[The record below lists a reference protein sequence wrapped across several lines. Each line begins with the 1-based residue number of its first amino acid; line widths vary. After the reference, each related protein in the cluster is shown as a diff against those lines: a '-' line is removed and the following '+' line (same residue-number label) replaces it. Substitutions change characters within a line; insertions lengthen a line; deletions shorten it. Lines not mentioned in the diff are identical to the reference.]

1 MYRLDAVG
9 EWLHDELPRLLGRHG
24 VPGAAVAVSRG
35 DDVVDVAAGVLNRA
49 TGVTATT
56 DSLFQIGSITKV
68 WTATLA
74 MQLVDEGALDLDA
87 PVRRYLPDF
96 ALADE
101 DAAARITVR
110 QLMCHV
116 AGFEGDVF
124 TDTGKGDD
132 RVARYVHRLRDVP
145 QLYPPGAMFSY
156 NNAAFCVLGRVV
168 EVLRERPFDDCVRD
182 HLFTPLGLSHAAN
195 DPYEAILHR
204 AALGHLRRAADAD
217 PEPAP
222 AWTTVPS
229 NSPAG
234 AMLAMRPRDLL
245 TFVRTHL
252 SGGVGPD
259 GRRVLSAASVQ
270 AMQERQVELPGDGL
284 GDAWGLGWEI
294 VDAPGG
300 PVIGHD
306 GATVGQWAYLRV
318 VPEREVAVTVLVNG
332 GPARPVFRAIGAR
345 VLRELA
351 GVELPPAPVPDLS
364 PAPFDASRVVGTYRS
379 SMAETVVDRDDAG
392 RVWLEQTPTPVAVG
406 LGDQPYRTELV
417 GWRGDTLLTAE
428 PENGEHTPYA
438 FLGGPARGPAA
449 FLHDGRA
456 HPRSS

>member
-132 RVARYVHRLRDVP
+132 RVARYVRRLRDVP
-145 QLYPPGAMFSY
+145 QLCPPGA
-156 NNAAFCVLGRVV
+156 
-168 EVLRERPFDDCVRD
+168 
-182 HLFTPLGLSHAAN
+182 
-195 DPYEAILHR
+195 
-204 AALGHLRRAADAD
+204 
-217 PEPAP
+217 
-222 AWTTVPS
+222 
-229 NSPAG
+229 
-234 AMLAMRPRDLL
+234 
-245 TFVRTHL
+245 
-252 SGGVGPD
+252 
-259 GRRVLSAASVQ
+259 
-270 AMQERQVELPGDGL
+270 
-284 GDAWGLGWEI
+284 
-294 VDAPGG
+294 
-300 PVIGHD
+300 
-306 GATVGQWAYLRV
+306 
-318 VPEREVAVTVLVNG
+318 
-332 GPARPVFRAIGAR
+332 
-345 VLRELA
+345 
-351 GVELPPAPVPDLS
+351 
-364 PAPFDASRVVGTYRS
+364 
-379 SMAETVVDRDDAG
+379 
-392 RVWLEQTPTPVAVG
+392 
-406 LGDQPYRTELV
+406 
-417 GWRGDTLLTAE
+417 
-428 PENGEHTPYA
+428 
-438 FLGGPARGPAA
+438 
-449 FLHDGRA
+449 
-456 HPRSS
+456 